1 MPTKVNSPRPHPW
14 LLIALH
20 SPNAVPETG
29 LGMAFRRKAGQCA
42 PHCRAVRSPQSRL
55 SWNNREIRALF
66 AYFGAERAKFLCS
79 PDCVAERAVSR

>member
-29 LGMAFRRKAGQCA
+29 LPMGPSEK
-42 PHCRAVRSPQSRL
+42 RAINIACGVTPNTFSGP
-55 SWNNREIRALF
+55 
-66 AYFGAERAKFLCS
+66 
-79 PDCVAERAVSR
+79 V